1 VSGFLLDTN
10 VISEVV
16 KPEPHPGVAQW
27 IRATDESLL
36 YLSVLTIGELRKG
49 TTRLPSGRRRA
60 FLEAWLDRDLAVRFF
75 GRILPID
82 LAVAERW
89 GRISGTE
96 VARKAPL
103 PIVDGLLAATALQH
117 NLILVTRDTSH
128 AAVSGVEV
136 FDPWKT

>member
-1 VSGFLLDTN
+1 MSGFLLDTN

-27 IRATDESLL
+27 IQATDEFLL

-49 TTRLPSGRRRA
+49 TTKLPSGRRRA
-60 FLEAWLDRDLAVRFF
+60 FLEAWLDHDLATRFF
-75 GRILPID
+75 GRILAID

-103 PIVDGLLAATALQH
+103 PIVDGLLAATALHH

-128 AAVSGVEV
+128 ASVSGVQV
-136 FDPWKT
+136 FDPWRT